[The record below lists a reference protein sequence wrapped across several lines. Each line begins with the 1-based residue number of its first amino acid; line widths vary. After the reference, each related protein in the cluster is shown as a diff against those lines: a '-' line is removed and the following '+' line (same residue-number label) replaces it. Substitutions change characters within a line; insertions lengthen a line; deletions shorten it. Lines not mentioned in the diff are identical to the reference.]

1 MADGSQT
8 FRPSTPPRQT
18 KPLGLLP
25 FLWTSWRDP
34 LLIWSDRHFREP
46 QLFGSGRFGEIIV
59 VSHPEGVRHV
69 LTENAANYEK
79 GALQRRVLGP
89 MLADGLLLTE
99 GDVWRRARRILAP
112 LFTPARTLK
121 MAARMEEVCRTRVEA
136 LRLEHGARV
145 LNIDSEMSGL
155 TFDIL
160 SATLFSDELDGDA
173 KGFEAALNRYLSVGA
188 RISPLDVVNAPTW
201 IPRLGRLASGDTARF
216 FERRVGALVA
226 RRRAKIEAGET
237 APDDLLTAL
246 LTARDE
252 GEDGRG
258 LDDREVAANILT
270 FILAGHETTARTLGW
285 ALHLISRS
293 PEVAETLK
301 AEADAFNLSRESG
314 ADPKWA
320 EGLPWTRAVIEE
332 AMRLFPPA
340 PTLARRAL
348 GPDVI
353 GGEAIGKGAAV
364 VISPWI
370 LHRHE
375 LLWDEPDAFRP
386 ERFLP
391 ENRKSIDRYAY
402 IPFSAGPRVCIGAA
416 FAMQEAMIALAT
428 LLRAAE
434 VEAISPVEPRPT
446 HQVTLRSRVPIHL
459 RLRARKPTPTDLAA

>member
-8 FRPSTPPRQT
+8 FRPWTPPRQT
-18 KPLGLLP
+18 KPLGLVP
-25 FLWTSWRDP
+25 FLWVSWRDP
-34 LLIWSDRHFREP
+34 LLMWSERHFKEP
-46 QLFGSGRFGEIIV
+46 QLFGSSRFGEIIV

-121 MAARMEEVCRTRVEA
+121 MAERMDAVCRARMAA

-173 KGFEAALNRYLSVGA
+173 RGFEQALNRYLSVGA
-188 RISPLDVVNAPTW
+188 RIDPLDVINAPGW
-201 IPRLGRLASGDTARF
+201 IPRLGRTASYGSAKF
-216 FERRVGALVA
+216 FEQRVGALVA
-226 RRRAKIEAGET
+226 RRRARIEAGDD

-252 GEDGRG
+252 GEDGKG

-293 PEVAETLK
+293 PETAARLR
-301 AEADAFNLSRESG
+301 AEADTFDVGDPRW
-314 ADPKWA
+314 ADS
-320 EGLPWTRAVIEE
+320 LPWTRAVIEE
-332 AMRLFPPA
+332 SMRLFPPA

-353 GGEAIGKGAAV
+353 GGQAISKGAAV

-375 LLWDEPDAFRP
+375 RLWDEPDAFRP

-391 ENRKSIDRYAY
+391 KNRKAIDRYAY

-416 FAMQEAMIALAT
+416 FAMQEAMIALGT
-428 LLRAAE
+428 LLKAAN
-434 VEAISPVEPRPT
+434 VEAISAVEPRPT
-446 HQVTLRSRVPIHL
+446 HQITLRSRAPIHL
-459 RLRARKPTPTDLAA
+459 RLRARGAPCVDVPD

>member
-1 MADGSQT
+1 MADGAQT
-8 FRPSTPPRQT
+8 FRPWTPPRRE
-18 KPLGLLP
+18 KPLGLIP
-25 FLWTSWRDP
+25 FLWVSWRDP
-34 LLIWSDRHFREP
+34 LLMWSERHFAEP
-46 QLFGSGRFGEIIV
+46 QLYGRGRLGEILV

-89 MLADGLLLTE
+89 MLAEGLLLTE
-99 GDVWRRARRILAP
+99 GDTWRRARRIMAP
-112 LFTPARTLK
+112 LFTPARTQK
-121 MAARMEEVCRTRVEA
+121 MAARMAEVCEHRVEA
-136 LRLEHGARV
+136 WALRAGARV

-188 RISPLDVVNAPTW
+188 RISPLDVIDAPPW

-226 RRRAKIEAGET
+226 RRRARIEAGED

-246 LTARDE
+246 LSAQDE
-252 GEDGRG
+252 EDGAT
-258 LDDREVAANILT
+258 LSDREVAANILT

-293 PEVAETLK
+293 PETAARLK
-301 AEADAFNLSRESG
+301 AEADAF
-314 ADPKWA
+314 DVDQVKWA
-320 EGLPWTRAVIEE
+320 DGLPWTRAVIEE

-340 PTLARRAL
+340 PTLARRSL

-353 GGEAIGKGAAV
+353 GGQAIEARAAI

-370 LHRHE
+370 LHRHAM
-375 LLWDEPDAFRP
+375 LWEAPDDFRP

-391 ENRKSIDRYAY
+391 ENRKAIDRYAY

-416 FAMQEAMIALAT
+416 FAMQEAMIALVAV
-428 LLRAAE
+428 LKAAD
-434 VEAISPVEPRPT
+434 VEAITPVEPRPI
-446 HQVTLRSRVPIHL
+446 HQVTLRSRQPIRL
-459 RLRARKPTPTDLAA
+459 RLRARP

>member
-1 MADGSQT
+1 MADGSPT
-8 FRPSTPPRQT
+8 FRPWTPPRQT
-18 KPLGLLP
+18 KPLGLIP
-25 FLWTSWRDP
+25 FLWVSWRDP
-34 LLIWSDRHFREP
+34 LLIWSERHFKEP

-121 MAARMEEVCRTRVEA
+121 MAARMAAVCRARVEA

-160 SATLFSDELDGDA
+160 SATLFSTELDGDA
-173 KGFEAALNRYLSVGA
+173 RGFEQALNQYLSVGA
-188 RISPLDVVNAPTW
+188 RIDPLDVINAPDW
-201 IPRLGRLASGDTARF
+201 IPRLGRTASYRSARF
-216 FERRVGALVA
+216 FEQRVGALVA
-226 RRRAKIEAGET
+226 RRRARIEAGED

-246 LTARDE
+246 LTARDDD
-252 GEDGRG
+252 EDGQASRKGG

-293 PEVAETLK
+293 PDVAKRLK
-301 AEADAFNLSRESG
+301 TEADAFDVG
-314 ADPKWA
+314 DPAWA
-320 EGLPWTRAVIEE
+320 EGLPWMRAVIEE

-353 GGEAIGKGAAV
+353 GGQAIGKGAAV
-364 VISPWI
+364 VISPWL
-370 LHRHE
+370 LHRHD

-391 ENRKSIDRYAY
+391 ENRKSVDRYAY

-416 FAMQEAMIALAT
+416 FAMQEALIALAT
-428 LLRAAE
+428 LLKAAD
-434 VEAISPVEPRPT
+434 VEAISAVEPRPT
-446 HQVTLRSRVPIHL
+446 HQVTLRSRVPIRL
-459 RLRARKPTPTDLAA
+459 RLRGRNDRRTEVSA